1 MNEPTYDAQQIQV
14 LEGLEGVRKRPGMYV
29 GSTGT
34 RGLHHLVFE
43 VVDNSVDEALAGFC
57 RRIDVII
64 HKDNTVTVSDDG
76 RGIPVDTVPK
86 VGKPGVEV
94 VMTMLHAGGKF
105 GGGGYKISGGL
116 HGVGVSV
123 VNALSEWLE
132 VEVHR
137 DGKRYTQRF
146 ERGRRK
152 TDLRVAGKA
161 DRTGTTVLFKPDRE
175 IFVELEFD
183 SKIIA
188 QRLEELAYL
197 NAGLVLTL
205 QDERTGQQMEFQ
217 HQGGI
222 TELVRSL
229 NRNKGTL
236 ADPISIHRVRDG
248 VEVDA
253 AVQYNNGYLEHVFTY
268 VNTINTTEG
277 GTHLVGFRSALT
289 RSINDYARRQGL
301 LRNGDVGLQGDD
313 VREGLTAVLSLKL
326 TDPQFEGQTKTKLGN
341 PEIKGLVE
349 STVGE
354 ELAEYFETHPGDA
367 RRIVAKAVQAA
378 RAREAARQA
387 RDLVRRKNAL
397 DVGTLPGK
405 LADCAEKDPTKC
417 EIFVVEGESAGGS
430 AKAGR
435 DRQFQAIL
443 PIQGKI
449 LNVEKARQDK
459 MLGHEEI
466 RALITALG
474 TGIDKEFNFDK
485 RRYDRVILMAD
496 ADVDGAHIRTLLLT
510 FLYRYMRE
518 LIERGKIFIAQPPL
532 YLIKT
537 AKRPYYA
544 YSDGERDE
552 ITADLSKQNVPYEIQ
567 RYKGLAEMNP
577 EQLWETT
584 MNPATRTLLQ
594 VELDR
599 DTQTNGANE
608 VDELFKT
615 LMGNDV
621 EPRRQ
626 FIQKYAKEVRNL
638 DI

>member
-1 MNEPTYDAQQIQV
+1 MADTNYDAQQIQV

-29 GSTGT
+29 GSTGS

-57 RRIDVII
+57 HQIDAVI
-64 HKDNTVTVSDDG
+64 HKDNSVTVADDG
-76 RGIPVDTVPK
+76 RGIPVDVVPK

-105 GGGGYKISGGL
+105 GGGVYKISGGL

-146 ERGRRK
+146 ERGQRASP
-152 TDLRVAGKA
+152 LREAGKTT
-161 DRTGTTVLFKPDRE
+161 RTGTTVTFKPDPE
-175 IFVELEFD
+175 IFVELEYD
-183 SKIIA
+183 VKIVA
-188 QRLEELAYL
+188 ERLDELAYL
-197 NAGLVLTL
+197 NSGLVLTL
-205 QDERTGQQMEFQ
+205 LDERTGEKQEFA
-217 HQGGI
+217 HKGGLV
-222 TELVRSL
+222 ELVRAH
-229 NRNKGTL
+229 NKKGAL
-236 ADPISIHRVRDG
+236 GDPIFVHRARDG

-253 AVQYNNGYLEHVFTY
+253 AIQYNNGYLEHVFTY

-301 LRNGDVGLQGDD
+301 LKNGDLTLQGDD

-326 TDPQFEGQTKTKLGN
+326 PEPQFEGQTKTKLGN
-341 PEIKGLVE
+341 PEVKGLVE
-349 STVGE
+349 SVVGE
-354 ELAEYFETHPGDA
+354 ELAEYFEEHPGDA
-367 RRIVAKAVQAA
+367 KKIVAKAIQAA

-397 DVGTLPGK
+397 DISTLPGK

-474 TGIDKEFNFDK
+474 TGIDKEFNIDK

-510 FLYRYMRE
+510 FLYRYMPE
-518 LIERGKIFIAQPPL
+518 LIERGKVYIAQPPL
-532 YLIKT
+532 YLIK
-537 AKRPYYA
+537 AGKKHHYA

-552 ITADLSKQNVPYEIQ
+552 VTAELAKRNTAYEVQ

-577 EQLWETT
+577 QQLWETT
-584 MNPATRTLLQ
+584 MNPEQRTLLQ

-599 DTQTNGANE
+599 SDGNAAE

-615 LMGNDV
+615 LMGDDV

>member
-1 MNEPTYDAQQIQV
+1 MADTNYDAQQIQV

-29 GSTGT
+29 GSTGS

-57 RRIDVII
+57 HQIDVVI
-64 HKDNTVTVSDDG
+64 HKENSVTVTDDG
-76 RGIPVDTVPK
+76 RGIPVDVVPK

-146 ERGRRK
+146 ERGQRASP
-152 TDLRVAGKA
+152 LREAGKA
-161 DRTGTTVLFKPDRE
+161 TRTGTTVTFQPDSE
-175 IFVELEFD
+175 IFVELEYD
-183 SKIIA
+183 VKIVA
-188 QRLEELAYL
+188 ERLDELAYL
-197 NAGLVLTL
+197 NSGLVLTL
-205 QDERTGQQMEFQ
+205 LDERTGEKQEFA
-217 HQGGI
+217 HKGGLV
-222 TELVRSL
+222 ELVRAQ
-229 NRNKGTL
+229 NKKGAL
-236 ADPISIHRVRDG
+236 GDPISVHRVRDG

-253 AVQYNNGYLEHVFTY
+253 AIQYNTGYLEHVFTY

-301 LRNGDVGLQGDD
+301 LKNGDLTLQGED

-326 TDPQFEGQTKTKLGN
+326 PEPQFEGQTKTKLGN
-341 PEIKGLVE
+341 PEVKGLVE
-349 STVGE
+349 SVVGE
-354 ELAEYFETHPGDA
+354 ELAEYFETHPGDGKK
-367 RRIVAKAVQAA
+367 IVAKVIQAA

-397 DVGTLPGK
+397 DISTLPGK

-474 TGIDKEFNFDK
+474 TGIDKEFNIDK

-510 FLYRYMRE
+510 FLYRYMPE
-518 LIERGKIFIAQPPL
+518 LIERGKVYIAQPPL
-532 YLIKT
+532 YLIK
-537 AKRPYYA
+537 AGKKHHYA

-552 ITADLSKQNVPYEIQ
+552 VTAELAKRNTAYEVQ

-577 EQLWETT
+577 QQLWETT
-584 MNPATRTLLQ
+584 MNPEQRTLLQ

-599 DTQTNGANE
+599 SDGNAAE

-615 LMGNDV
+615 LMGDEV

>member
-1 MNEPTYDAQQIQV
+1 MADTNYDAQQIQV

-29 GSTGT
+29 GSTGS

-57 RRIDVII
+57 HQIDAVI
-64 HKDNTVTVSDDG
+64 HKDNSVTVADDG
-76 RGIPVDTVPK
+76 RGIPVDVVPK

-105 GGGGYKISGGL
+105 GGGVYKISGGL

-146 ERGRRK
+146 ERGQRASP
-152 TDLRVAGKA
+152 LREAGKTT
-161 DRTGTTVLFKPDRE
+161 RTGTTVTFQPDPE
-175 IFVELEFD
+175 IFVELEYD
-183 SKIIA
+183 VKIVA
-188 QRLEELAYL
+188 ERLDELAYL
-197 NAGLVLTL
+197 NSGLVLTL
-205 QDERTGQQMEFQ
+205 LDERTGEKQEFA
-217 HQGGI
+217 HKGGLV
-222 TELVRSL
+222 ELVRAH
-229 NRNKGTL
+229 NKKGAL
-236 ADPISIHRVRDG
+236 GDPISVHRARDG
-248 VEVDA
+248 VEVDVA
-253 AVQYNNGYLEHVFTY
+253 IQYNNGYLEHVFTY

-301 LRNGDVGLQGDD
+301 LKNGDLTLQGED

-326 TDPQFEGQTKTKLGN
+326 PEPQFEGQTKTKLGN
-341 PEIKGLVE
+341 PEVKGLVE
-349 STVGE
+349 SVVGE
-354 ELAEYFETHPGDA
+354 ELAEYFEEHPGDA
-367 RRIVAKAVQAA
+367 KKIVAKAIQAA

-397 DVGTLPGK
+397 DISTLPGK

-474 TGIDKEFNFDK
+474 TGIDKEFNIDK

-510 FLYRYMRE
+510 FLYRYMPE
-518 LIERGKIFIAQPPL
+518 LIERGKVYIAQPPL
-532 YLIKT
+532 YLIK
-537 AKRPYYA
+537 AGKKHHYA

-552 ITADLSKQNVPYEIQ
+552 VTAELAKRNTAYEVQ

-577 EQLWETT
+577 QQLWETT
-584 MNPATRTLLQ
+584 MNPEQRTLLQ

-599 DTQTNGANE
+599 SDGNAAE

-615 LMGNDV
+615 LMGDDV

>member
-1 MNEPTYDAQQIQV
+1 MAETNYDAQQIQV

-29 GSTGT
+29 GSTGS

-57 RRIDVII
+57 HQIDAVI
-64 HKDNTVTVSDDG
+64 HKDNSVTVADDG
-76 RGIPVDTVPK
+76 RGIPVDVVPK

-105 GGGGYKISGGL
+105 GGGVYKISGGL

-146 ERGRRK
+146 ERGQRASP
-152 TDLRVAGKA
+152 LREAGKTT
-161 DRTGTTVLFKPDRE
+161 RTGTTVTFKPDPE
-175 IFVELEFD
+175 IFVEREYD
-183 SKIIA
+183 AKIVA
-188 QRLEELAYL
+188 ERLDELAYL
-197 NAGLVLTL
+197 NSGLVLTL
-205 QDERTGQQMEFQ
+205 LDERTGEKQEFA
-217 HQGGI
+217 HKGGLV
-222 TELVRSL
+222 ELVRAH
-229 NRNKGTL
+229 NKKGAL
-236 ADPISIHRVRDG
+236 GDPISVHRARDG
-248 VEVDA
+248 VEVDVA
-253 AVQYNNGYLEHVFTY
+253 IQYNNGYLEHVFTY

-301 LRNGDVGLQGDD
+301 LKNGDLTLQGED

-326 TDPQFEGQTKTKLGN
+326 PEPQFEGQTKTKLGN
-341 PEIKGLVE
+341 PEVKGLVE
-349 STVGE
+349 SVVGE
-354 ELAEYFETHPGDA
+354 ELAEYFEEHPGDA
-367 RRIVAKAVQAA
+367 KKIVAKAIQAA

-397 DVGTLPGK
+397 DISTLPGK

-474 TGIDKEFNFDK
+474 TGIDKEFNIDK

-510 FLYRYMRE
+510 FLYRYMPE
-518 LIERGKIFIAQPPL
+518 LIERGKVYIAQPPL
-532 YLIKT
+532 YLIK
-537 AKRPYYA
+537 AGKKHHYA

-552 ITADLSKQNVPYEIQ
+552 VTAELAKRNTAYEVQ

-577 EQLWETT
+577 QQLWETT
-584 MNPATRTLLQ
+584 MNPEQRTLLQ

-599 DTQTNGANE
+599 SDGNAAE

-615 LMGNDV
+615 LMGDEV